1 MTPSVDDRAK
11 RILDE
16 SETRI
21 TPRDFAR
28 QLAQDSGITPGAAR
42 LVLKQLVSEG
52 EIAYTYDFGATHVAI
67 SFLRPVRVT
76 DHFIL
81 TPWKTT
87 IKDGFL
93 GIIIAPGISF
103 GSGAHPTTRICLE
116 AIDHAL
122 LRGGQPVLAGRSAD
136 VGTGSGVLALAMV
149 RSGCTSCLALDI
161 DLNCVSEA
169 GKNVILNHLESV
181 IEVTEKLLDDS
192 SGLFAII
199 SANLRFPTLKNLAP
213 LFRKITEPHALLIL
227 SGVRTWELNNL
238 MDHYLS
244 HGFNCTWTQNRK
256 GWSGAIFQ
264 K

>member
-1 MTPSVDDRAK
+1 MTLSVDDRAK

-28 QLAQDSGITPGAAR
+28 QLAQDSGITPGEAR
-42 LVLKQLVSEG
+42 IVLKQLVSEG
-52 EIAYTYDFGATHVAI
+52 EISYTYDFGATHVAI
-67 SFLRPVRVT
+67 SFLRPVKVT

-122 LRGGQPVLAGRSAD
+122 LKKEKPLLSGRSAD
-136 VGTGSGVLALAMV
+136 VGTGSGVLALAMIMA
-149 RSGCTSCLALDI
+149 GCTSCLALDI

-169 GKNVILNHLESV
+169 RQNMILNLLETQV
-181 IEVTEKLLDDS
+181 EVTEKLLDAS
-192 SGLFAII
+192 CGLFTII
-199 SANLRFPTLKNLAP
+199 SANLRFPTLKDLSP
-213 LFRKITEPHALLIL
+213 LFRDITEPHALLII
-227 SGVRTWELNNL
+227 SGVRTWELNDL
-238 MDHYLS
+238 IEHYLLY
-244 HGFNCTWTQNRK
+244 GFNCTWTQNRK